1 MVIKDIETII
11 LDVPFHEV
19 AQRNMARTLSGWHI
33 VEFCRVTTD
42 TGLVGVGETLP
53 HYTWCR
59 VTGETKERVIGQNP
73 FSLLWDDSIGAGLQM
88 ALFDICGRAEGVPAY
103 RLMGT
108 KVRDH
113 CPLSWWAIDMPPED
127 YAFEA
132 REAVAQ
138 GYTAFKQKPRPWF
151 DVYEQVR
158 QTAEQVDENFKIDL
172 DFNGHLNNASIAVPK
187 LKELE
192 QCPNIAFFETPIP
205 QNDVEGNRRIRQQVH
220 SAIAMHFG
228 NPPIATVVK
237 EECCDGFV
245 VSGGAATCL
254 RQFHIAS
261 EFNMPGWL
269 QLVGTGITTTWAM
282 HLGAV
287 CSHATWPAIT
297 CMNMYV
303 DQLIA
308 NPIEVQGGYV
318 AAPEGHGLGITFNEE
333 ALKYQVESIEK
344 PNLKALYALNRANGD
359 QIWFSGEM
367 GYGGYRTQSQRG
379 NVPICEHGVRLEQ
392 WDDDGSEEWNELD
405 AKVREGPVWHRR
417 ERTGR
422 QRIRKSV

>member
-1 MVIKDIETII
+1 M
-11 LDVPFHEV
+11 
-19 AQRNMARTLSGWHI
+19 
-33 VEFCRVTTD
+33 
-42 TGLVGVGETLP
+42 
-53 HYTWCR
+53 
-59 VTGETKERVIGQNP
+59 
-73 FSLLWDDSIGAGLQM
+73 
-88 ALFDICGRAEGVPAY
+88 
-103 RLMGT
+103 
-108 KVRDH
+108 
-113 CPLSWWAIDMPPED
+113 
-127 YAFEA
+127 
-132 REAVAQ
+132 
-138 GYTAFKQKPRPWF
+138 
-151 DVYEQVR
+151 R

-308 NPIEVQGGYV
+308 GPIEVQGGYV
-318 AAPEGHGLGITFNEE
+318 AVPEGPGLGIAFNEE

-359 QIWFSGEM
+359 QIWFSGET

-392 WDDDGSEEWNELD
+392 WDDDGSEEWNELNT
-405 AKVREGPVWHRR
+405 KVREGPVRNRR

-422 QRIRKSV
+422 QRTRKLV